1 MNQLKLPIIPHLS
14 MNMTSL
20 LPTENKFSKKTLR
33 KTSLMT
39 DHLFHPHPAMQTSSP
54 NCLAEIL
61 TQTAHCQPPPEMHEK
76 KKRKQKNFIP
86 CCNELLYGETHYI
99 CRCNESFTKC
109 LCSKWYPTTDILHTK
124 KCTKP
129 SCLSFF
135 KACPC
140 ERLVMIPPTQTFQ
153 CDCGKLHK

>member
-20 LPTENKFSKKTLR
+20 LPTENKCSKKTLR

-54 NCLAEIL
+54 NCPAEIL

-76 KKRKQKNFIP
+76 RSESRRILSLVAMNFYMVKHITFADATKVLRNASTPNGIQPRTFFTPKNVPNQVALAFLKP
-86 CCNELLYGETHYI
+86 VHVNALL
-99 CRCNESFTKC
+99 
-109 LCSKWYPTTDILHTK
+109 
-124 KCTKP
+124 
-129 SCLSFF
+129 
-135 KACPC
+135 
-140 ERLVMIPPTQTFQ
+140 
-153 CDCGKLHK
+153 